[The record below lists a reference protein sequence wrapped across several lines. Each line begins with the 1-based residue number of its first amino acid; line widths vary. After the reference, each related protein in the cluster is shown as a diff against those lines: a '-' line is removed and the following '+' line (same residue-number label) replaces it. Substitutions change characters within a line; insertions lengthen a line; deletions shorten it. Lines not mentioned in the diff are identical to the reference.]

1 MSEKLTKI
9 DASPE
14 AKGLERDLRAEA
26 PKTLQEFEVLLARYK
41 SQSPEKYEEKL
52 KSGAF
57 AKQARV
63 LGIAWGKQEAPV
75 APVASVAPDTTV
87 APEAPS
93 EPEVEK
99 PKRGRPKVSSVE

>member
-14 AKGLERDLRAEA
+14 AKGLERDLRAES
-26 PKTLQEFEVLLARYK
+26 PKNSQEFEVLLARYK

-57 AKQARV
+57 AKQAQV
-63 LGIAWGKQEAPV
+63 LGIAWGKQEAP
-75 APVASVAPDTTV
+75 DTTV
-87 APEAPS
+87 APEAS
-93 EPEVEK
+93 GEPETEK
-99 PKRGRPKVSSVE
+99 SKRGRPKVSSVE